1 MVFPQVS
8 SNYLF
13 KVNNLDILHN
23 TSKNPRLKNLNKL
36 GLMQITSYY
45 TTDLIAGLK
54 LTIIQL

>member
-13 KVNNLDILHN
+13 KVNNLDILHG
-23 TSKNPRLKNLNKL
+23 TSKKPRLKNLNKL

-45 TTDLIAGLK
+45 TIDLIAGLK